1 MINEPPISSVVEP
14 DMRRLLDN
22 YMTLSALKLNCH
34 RIGTIVSFDSTKQ
47 TASVQ
52 IAALAVFGDKTV
64 PYPVLTQCPVFVP
77 SGGNGCLTMP
87 VSPGDSCLVLFND
100 RDIDN
105 WYESGAV
112 TAPNTARTHDLSDGL
127 VIVGFRHQANPI
139 VDYSVDVEMRHG
151 TAIVGLEDSGKISI
165 RNQDTTLK
173 NVLTTLITAL
183 NKLDEKSPSGSA
195 AVQIADVNTLI
206 YQLLK

>member
-1 MINEPPISSVVEP
+1 MNTAPLASIAAP
-14 DMRRLLDN
+14 DMRLLLDTWMN
-22 YMTLSALKLNCH
+22 NSALKLNCH
-34 RIGTIVSFDSTKQ
+34 RIGTIVSFDSAKQ

-64 PYPVLTQCPVFVP
+64 AYPVLTQCPVFVP
-77 SGGNGCLTMP
+77 SGGTGCLTFP
-87 VSPGDSCLVLFND
+87 VSAGDSCLVLFND

-112 TAPNTARTHDLSDGL
+112 VAPNTARTHDLSDGL

-139 VDYSVDVEMRHG
+139 PAYSTDVELRNN
-151 TAIVGLEDSGKISI
+151 TAIVGLEDNGKISI

-173 NVLTTLITAL
+173 NVMTTLITAL

-195 AVQIADVNTLI
+195 SVQIALVNTLI
-206 YQLLK
+206 QQLLK

>member
-1 MINEPPISSVVEP
+1 MNTAPLSSIAAP
-14 DMRRLLDN
+14 DMRLVLDTWMN
-22 YMTLSALKLNCH
+22 NSALKLNCH
-34 RIGTIVSFDSTKQ
+34 RIGTIVDFDSAKQ

-195 AVQIADVNTLI
+195 SVQIADVNTLI

>member
-1 MINEPPISSVVEP
+1 MNTAPLSSIAAP
-14 DMRRLLDN
+14 DMRLVLDTWMN
-22 YMTLSALKLNCH
+22 NSALKLNCH

-52 IAALAVFGDKTV
+52 IASLAVFGDKTV

-87 VSPGDSCLVLFND
+87 VSSGDSCLVLFND

-139 VDYSVDVEMRHG
+139 PDYSVDVELRNN
-151 TAIVGLEDSGKISI
+151 TAIVGLEDNGKISI

-173 NVLTTLITAL
+173 NVMTTLITAL

-195 AVQIADVNTLI
+195 SVQINDVNVLI

>member
-1 MINEPPISSVVEP
+1 MNTAPLSSIAAP
-14 DMRRLLDN
+14 DMRLVLDTWMN
-22 YMTLSALKLNCH
+22 NSALKLNCH

-52 IAALAVFGDKTV
+52 IASLAVFGDKTV

-139 VDYSVDVEMRHG
+139 PDYSVDVELRNN
-151 TAIVGLEDSGKISI
+151 TAIVGLEDNGKISI

-173 NVLTTLITAL
+173 NVMTTLITAL
-183 NKLDEKSPSGSA
+183 NKLDQKSPSGSA
-195 AVQIADVNTLI
+195 SVQINDVNVLI